1 LLAEAAV
8 YHLPMEQKGKS
19 SVDDNS
25 DSEGNPSIEAM
36 GSASQSSRQP
46 PSVGKGRGKREKKRK
61 NSPAPK
67 GSVKLANDS
76 LNTGSGVVCGGGGGS
91 GGGGG
96 GGIALELSPN
106 FECCVSKEFIDEM
119 FELFKKDEKIPKRL
133 RKKELG
139 FEYNELKKM
148 KAMHYASA
156 LVETMGKAEY
166 RTPSKRLFAT
176 GQSVHHWWAGWFK
189 TATEPRSQIKKAN
202 RPNWY
207 SAEVLMAL
215 GVRRLKYAGRDFHE
229 DCYQVH

>member
-25 DSEGNPSIEAM
+25 DSGGA
-36 GSASQSSRQP
+36 G
-46 PSVGKGRGKREKKRK
+46 REKKRK

-76 LNTGSGVVCGGGGGS
+76 YTGGGVVCGGGGGS